1 MNRIASVGLTV
12 LMIVCPLLA
21 QTQQRPGRNPE
32 QQQPQTQQPQQT
44 EQGQQRRGPP
54 PEEKSSVT
62 HHSTRVGG
70 QQINYTATAATYVI
84 KADDGSPKA
93 TFFHVAYTKD
103 DVQDPSKRPLSF
115 VYNGGPGSASSYTH
129 MGLGPKRIVLT
140 DDGHG
145 MPAPYSII
153 ENGDSFLDSTD
164 LVFVDAI
171 STGYSRPVPGENTAQ
186 FYGVLQDATFF
197 ADFIYQFLTRN
208 ERWASPK
215 FLIGESYGTTRSAQ
229 LSQVLQQRHQ
239 IYLNGIALLSAVG
252 FGNWGADD
260 RTIFFLPTLVVS
272 AWYHK
277 LLPPDLQKL
286 SIAELAQQARQFAH
300 GEYAAALE
308 KGDEISQAEYQKTV
322 KSLAR
327 FTALSPAYIERTN
340 LRISPQ
346 RWFKELLR
354 DRRQTIGRIDARFL
368 GMDADAAGERYEYDS
383 SLASYDGAYV
393 AMFQD
398 YVRRELKWNTDMY
411 YTLSARV
418 QPWDQGQPGA
428 PAEALRAAMTS
439 QGYLKVLVICGYYD
453 LATPFNGIEHTV
465 SHMSLEPAIRKN
477 VSFTYYEAGHM
488 MYIEKKSRE
497 KLHKDVTAF
506 ITGAARNDAGASS
519 Q

>member
-1 MNRIASVGLTV
+1 MVMV
-12 LMIVCPLLA
+12 LSTPLVLGNP
-21 QTQQRPGRNPE
+21 QRPGRPGSE
-32 QQQPQTQQPQQT
+32 QQQTQQPAPPT
-44 EQGQQRRGPP
+44 DQGQQQRHLPP
-54 PEEKSSVT
+54 PEEKAQT
-62 HHSTRVGG
+62 TKHSAHIGG
-70 QQINYTATAATYVI
+70 QQINYTATAATYNI

-93 TFFHVAYTKD
+93 TFFYVSYTKD
-103 DVQDPSKRPLSF
+103 DVPDVSKRPVSF

-153 ENGDSFLDSTD
+153 ENGDSFLDATD

-171 STGYSRPVPGENTAQ
+171 STGFSRPVPGENTAQ

-229 LSQVLQQRHQ
+229 LSLVLQQRHQ
-239 IYLNGIALLSAVG
+239 IYLNGIALLSSVG

-260 RTIFFLPTLVVS
+260 RTIFFLPTLVTS
-272 AWYHK
+272 AWYHR
-277 LLPPDLQKL
+277 LLPADLQKL
-286 SIAELAQQARQFAH
+286 SVAEVAEQARQFAH

-308 KGDEISQAEYQKTV
+308 KGDELPAAEYQKIV
-322 KSLAR
+322 KGLAR
-327 FTALSPAYIERTN
+327 LTALSPKYIEQTN
-340 LRISPQ
+340 LRINPQ

-354 DRRQTIGRIDARFL
+354 DKRQTLGRIDARFV
-368 GMDADAAGERYEYDS
+368 GMDADAAGERYEYDA
-383 SLASYDGAYV
+383 SLASYDGSYV

-418 QPWDQGQPGA
+418 QPWDQGQPGQ
-428 PAEALRAAMTS
+428 PAEALRSAMTQ
-439 QGYLKVLVICGYYD
+439 QGNLRVLVLCGYYD
-453 LATPFNGIEHTV
+453 VATPFNGIEHTV
-465 SHMSLEPAIRKN
+465 SHMSLEPPIRRN
-477 VSFTYYEAGHM
+477 IRFVYYEAGHM
-488 MYIEKKSRE
+488 MYIDKKSRE
-497 KLHKDVTAF
+497 KLHKDVSDF
-506 ITGAARNDAGASS
+506 INNGNSH
-519 Q
+519 